1 MEQKN
6 KLTEEEK
13 AYQALR
19 TQDMQDMPDLWSRI
33 DAGFEEEVKIE
44 KKVQKQRKK
53 KQFGLIAAAVVVA
66 VIAIPVCVITMR
78 NQNEKRAYETQENAS
93 NAEVENAAD
102 SAASDAADSAASE
115 ETDSAASD
123 AAESAA
129 YEGVE
134 NAAQDTNQTQNSV
147 IAEDSAGKTDIQNS
161 DMEHMDE
168 DAAAITYDEI
178 AQAVCIQYDAQ
189 GNTVKQ
195 FDSNQE
201 NVDAKKVQSV
211 LERCQVLAWE
221 PFDENDEDVSCYKLE
236 LTMQDGTI
244 VIKRCREDNI
254 VEWEKGK
261 TLMEDL
267 QKIYK

>member
-33 DAGFEEEVKIE
+33 DTGFEEEVKIE

-53 KQFGLIAAAVVVA
+53 KQFGLIAAVVVVA

-102 SAASDAADSAASE
+102 SAAP
-115 ETDSAASD
+115 D

-221 PFDENDEDVSCYKLE
+221 PFDENDEDESCYKLE

>member
-33 DAGFEEEVKIE
+33 DAGFEEVKIE

-66 VIAIPVCVITMR
+66 VIAIPVCVITMW

-93 NAEVENAAD
+93 NAEVEN
-102 SAASDAADSAASE
+102 AADSAASE

-134 NAAQDTNQTQNSV
+134 NAAQDTNQTQNSE